1 MAEGA
6 SAGIVMYIHFHRV
19 IPYICC
25 FRYNNGRQLTNIRL
39 LFLPLQVDWD
49 ARKDYI
55 NSTSSSGNDLASEG
69 VYEALEYERSASCL
83 LSFKSL
89 RYQYLK
95 TQ

>member
-1 MAEGA
+1 MAEGI
-6 SAGIVMYIHFHRV
+6 SSGIVMYSHFHRV

-39 LFLPLQVDWD
+39 LFFPLQVDS
-49 ARKDYI
+49 AAPKDDI
-55 NSTSSSGNDLASEG
+55 NVTSSSGNDLASEG
-69 VYEALEYERSASCL
+69 LYEALEYERSASYL